1 MFICTYLFPLPS
13 HSVNMRCKIWQATAA
28 GDCHLFCSDSPPP
41 VMTCKWCAP
50 TISCY
55 SWMDFGDALSCL
67 PAAANKGGDNLRS
80 CSTPSD
86 FGSDSVY
93 FLFLSSPTA
102 YPPHSSFQKLRGH
115 TTRSLST
122 SAVRSRSQSD
132 FSPFWQL
139 LDSSDSWNYLSN
151 EWANILDRVQDFYL
165 IKYVI
170 TVEMYTPQGWF
181 IDTAANLPH

>member
-1 MFICTYLFPLPS
+1 MFIRPYLFPLPS
-13 HSVNMRCKIWQATAA
+13 HSVNTQCKIWQDTAA
-28 GDCHLFCSDSPPP
+28 GGFHLFCSDSPPP

-55 SWMDFGDALSCL
+55 SWMDFGNALSCL
-67 PAAANKGGDNLRS
+67 PAAGNKGRDNLLS
-80 CSTPSD
+80 CSTLSD

-93 FLFLSSPTA
+93 FLFFSP
-102 YPPHSSFQKLRGH
+102 PPPSFQKPRGH

-122 SAVRSRSQSD
+122 SAVHSRSESD